1 MNAPFAVPATVDLTE
16 TGSPPSRTRAYAQIE
31 AAQVGP
37 LPLPALSRAAA
48 RTSRTIGDA
57 RFAPFARAQLGAQTI
72 DVRVIDTNR
81 TQAHAADFADPAI
94 VEIALSA
101 RDSAEFKPASLRIAL
116 DLQAYPALAIVAVV
130 AIDAVVATGARDDT
144 PGAHGDAAEHAL
156 RDAVAGVL
164 LEPML
169 TRIGEVLACDARL
182 VSVRRATLQADVQI
196 ALSFTTP
203 IDTATPT
210 LHTLRIAACSRALD
224 LIDAR
229 LRAPDTHPT
238 SGAPIPDFPA
248 LALPG
253 SLIVGMKPLDV
264 QTLRSLDVGD
274 VLLRAL
280 FPSWTAATLAASD
293 TPQQLESQLY
303 DEDDAPDAPPASS
316 ARPRALAAWGTPGLA
331 RLIAEIAFDGP
342 APVILKEPN
351 MSEEL
356 DPANVDAGLAVDQ
369 PDNPI
374 HIGELELPVQ
384 FEIDTVA
391 LPLAQLSTLG
401 PGYVVELPVPVAD
414 ARLRLVAHGQTIGYG
429 ELVTVGEHLGI
440 RIIRMAHRHGPVQ

>member
-1 MNAPFAVPATVDLTE
+1 MNAPFAVPATVDLPD
-16 TGSPPSRTRAYAQIE
+16 TGSQPSRTRAYAQVE
-31 AAQVGP
+31 APQVGP
-37 LPLPALSRAAA
+37 LQLPALSRAAA
-48 RTSRTIGDA
+48 RATRTIGDA
-57 RFAPFARAQLGAQTI
+57 RFAPFACVQLGAQTI
-72 DVRVIDTNR
+72 DVQVIDASR
-81 TQAHAADFADPAI
+81 TQIHAANFADPAI

-101 RDSAEFKPASLRIAL
+101 RDGAESKPASLRIAL
-116 DLQAYPALAIVAVV
+116 DLQAYPALAIVA
-130 AIDAVVATGARDDT
+130 IPARAHAPDT
-144 PGAHGDAAEHAL
+144 HNDAAEHAL

-169 TRIGEVLACDARL
+169 TRIGDALACDARL

-196 ALSFTTP
+196 ALSFTMP
-203 IDTATPT
+203 IDAAPLTPPT

-229 LRAPDTHPT
+229 LRAPETHPT
-238 SGAPIPDFPA
+238 SGAPTPDFPS

-280 FPSWTAATLAASD
+280 FPSWTAASLAALAASD
-293 TPQQLESQLY
+293 TPQKLESHLY
-303 DEDDAPDAPPASS
+303 DEDDPPDAPDSPPASA

-356 DPANVDAGLAVDQ
+356 DPANADAGLAVDQ